1 MDFFIALCP
10 TKENIDL
17 TEFSLHFAQ
26 VTLETH
32 ISYESKMIV
41 NCVSV
46 IAHGPPYITYFREGL
61 RTIIPGGKS
70 DLGDLIT
77 LACALCENVLNLV
90 GMRGDTFISLS
101 ILDYRIVAS
110 TNTCYYSENQIFYS
124 LE

>member
-32 ISYESKMIV
+32 IRYESKMIV

-46 IAHGPPYITYFREGL
+46 NARGPPYITYFREGL

-77 LACALCENVLNLV
+77 LACALCENVLSKDLYQV
-90 GMRGDTFISLS
+90 
-101 ILDYRIVAS
+101 
-110 TNTCYYSENQIFYS
+110 
-124 LE
+124 